1 MGFMAGF
8 GPAFS
13 DSFERGNERNAKRR
27 DDLFKITYSD
37 FIDRRKQKEEWE
49 REDAKAARK
58 AEALLENSG
67 VDPRAYPHVYKQVQ
81 AGIDDTVILNDLRT
95 GRFEFNDKETK
106 TPEGVDPESEA
117 TPESDPMAAQM
128 SESGMNPAAPAAPA
142 AAPESPVPQENGFNL
157 GKLFPKFRPGGR
169 AERDRNRALEATAG
183 AAGTTVEDVQG
194 TLTGTGYTPPDI
206 DTTGIKFTPV
216 ADPQKADPLATLTQS
231 RVELDAALAAGDPQ
245 RIEVAK
251 RRWHS
256 VISAS
261 TIQAELDAKA
271 EGITLDGAPATVYG
285 ADGTYKATVRVKRDP
300 ESPSGFVDITSGEPI
315 EGNVVPRDK
324 AENDLLESINTS
336 LQKPMS
342 EQTGRISAALGS
354 VRTYNTMSDIV
365 EKTEGAVLAPATS
378 GLFKFSERWIQ
389 DATVAAEQANKMFA
403 TNGEL
408 PGDSSLEGLQ
418 AQLEALKQSPDQSLG
433 TQKGLFEVQ
442 KAIMAYQLGAAMG
455 QDGRS
460 LAEAE
465 RKLFTEMAAGG
476 VTVERFHQGMADILF
491 GNIRTLDQQTKLIL
505 ENDMNVKQYVQTYRH
520 APGHINIEPITSQ
533 LANST
538 DPELNGAWQ
547 RMQEF
552 NRAAGMKLPQKTPGT
567 PEETVTPAVA
577 PAPGTR
583 KAGKGGIVYEFKGG
597 NPKDPN
603 NWMKVE

>member
-206 DTTGIKFTPV
+206 DTTGIKFTPAIAGGDFVPMAEAHFKMKQAQANGNV
-216 ADPQKADPLATLTQS
+216 AQAAHFEGMIKSHDFANVMEEAAKNPGGFSLWVVQDAEGKQKHVVGKQT
-231 RVELDAALAAGDPQ
+231 ENGILDAKTQEVLQPIRPIMEEEEKRWKELAAGSETITQYKKKQADLASAYALGDELTQMADAAPEALTTVGTVTTGIAAIA
-245 RIEVAK
+245 REIDAAISLIAK
-251 RRWHS
+251 TG
-256 VISAS
+256 A
-261 TIQAELDAKA
+261 TPETMAELKKYEDQVTKMALSPGVKDAAEIRALMDAKIKLA
-271 EGITLDGAPATVYG
+271 SYRFSATEGVAGRDRSNLDIQRFDQIVRASKDPEVFKKNLASYLGLAKDQIDVEGRQLNQFNEVIGALESQYGYSPVDSVVPSFDEFWDATATPGSKAYSNLESFREQNPLVPAS
-285 ADGTYKATVRVKRDP
+285 DGTPTP
-300 ESPSGFVDITSGEPI
+300 NP
-315 EGNVVPRDK
+315 
-324 AENDLLESINTS
+324 
-336 LQKPMS
+336 
-342 EQTGRISAALGS
+342 TG
-354 VRTYNTMSDIV
+354 
-365 EKTEGAVLAPATS
+365 
-378 GLFKFSERWIQ
+378 
-389 DATVAAEQANKMFA
+389 
-403 TNGEL
+403 
-408 PGDSSLEGLQ
+408 
-418 AQLEALKQSPDQSLG
+418 
-433 TQKGLFEVQ
+433 
-442 KAIMAYQLGAAMG
+442 
-455 QDGRS
+455 
-460 LAEAE
+460 
-465 RKLFTEMAAGG
+465 
-476 VTVERFHQGMADILF
+476 
-491 GNIRTLDQQTKLIL
+491 
-505 ENDMNVKQYVQTYRH
+505 
-520 APGHINIEPITSQ
+520 
-533 LANST
+533 
-538 DPELNGAWQ
+538 
-547 RMQEF
+547 
-552 NRAAGMKLPQKTPGT
+552 
-567 PEETVTPAVA
+567 AVA
-577 PAPGTR
+577 PAPGAIELL
-583 KAGKGGIVYEFKGG
+583 KKNPALAAEFDKKYGEG
-597 NPKDPN
+597 AAQ
-603 NWMKVE
+603 MILQGQ